1 MSSRDANKIISN
13 LTRAVCPLQCER
25 ADNQCPLQF
34 GYKNV
39 RAERGKLHPII
50 FMSWLWLSDI
60 PITPKLTSPTLIVSS
75 VLSSL
80 LSAYRGDKVVNIAQ
94 Y

>member
-60 PITPKLTSPTLIVSS
+60 PITPKLTPPTLIVNGILYSF
-75 VLSSL
+75 LPPYTL
-80 LSAYRGDKVVNIAQ
+80 AKAAGDAQ
-94 Y
+94 